1 MSYFGSNIRKIR
13 SIQKISQTE
22 FAEIFDLSRASV
34 GSYEEG
40 RAEPK
45 IDLINR
51 VAKYFS
57 ITIDELINKEL
68 TVNELY
74 HFDVGN
80 EPTFKNSSKLVY
92 ELKSIPF
99 CPAVH
104 DIEKVLSDNE
114 VEIDSMQM
122 PLNEGSGVCVA
133 VNITPRDFRAMPDS
147 MTQNDII
154 IVDTEQVSITNDQY
168 YVIKTGGA
176 IYISKLKVLAGKT
189 VLILQV
195 DYDLLL
201 VNIDDIDYYY
211 PVIRYIGGFSGE
223 SESKRIDRLEEQLY
237 RLTEKTIQNKL

>member
-13 SIQKISQTE
+13 SIRKISHSE

-80 EPTFKNSSKLVY
+80 EPTFKIPNKLVY

-99 CPAVH
+99 CPSVK
-104 DIEKVLSDNE
+104 DIDKALSDDANE
-114 VEIDSMQM
+114 VDHIQM
-122 PLNEGSGVCVA
+122 PLNEGSGVFVA
-133 VNITPRDFRAMPDS
+133 INIMPRDFKAMPDNLK
-147 MTQNDII
+147 QNDIVI
-154 IVDTEQVSITNDQY
+154 IDAGHVSFTKDQF
-168 YVIKTGGA
+168 YVIKTGDA
-176 IYISKLKVLAGKT
+176 IFISKLKLLAGNT

-195 DYDLLL
+195 DYDLLI

-211 PVIRYIGGFSGE
+211 PIIRYIGNFSGE
-223 SESKRIDRLEEQLY
+223 SDSKRVDRLEEQLY
-237 RLTEKTIQNKL
+237 HLIPKISSND